1 MLTTIQDKIQA
12 SAIPVAVAAD
22 MTARIIGNIA
32 GNDIA
37 TSINGVVQT
46 REAIGMLVIQ
56 RIMQGLNK
64 KLKATPVAI
73 NQGQ

>member
-22 MTARIIGNIA
+22 MSARIISNIA

-37 TSINGVVQT
+37 TSINSVVQT

-56 RIMQGLNK
+56 RIMRGLNE
-64 KLKATPVAI
+64 KLKTTPVAI
-73 NQGQ
+73 NQG